1 MEFFAAQ
8 LDRNAGELDVLTG
21 SAVECGGVLYVHVNM
36 RKIGVAGV
44 AAIPYGLPG
53 GDTLAWL
60 DGDASTFE
68 MGNED
73 VSIVASLDHNMIP
86 GRIGFVL
93 AA

>member
-44 AAIPYGLPG
+44 TAIPYGLPR

-73 VSIVASLDHNMIP
+73 IAIAGSLDYHVIP
-86 GRIGFVL
+86 GRIALIF